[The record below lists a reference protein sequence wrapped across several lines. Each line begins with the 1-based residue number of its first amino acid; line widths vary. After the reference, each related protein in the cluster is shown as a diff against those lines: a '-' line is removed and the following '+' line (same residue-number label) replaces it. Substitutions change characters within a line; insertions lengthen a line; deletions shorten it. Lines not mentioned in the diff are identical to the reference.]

1 MGFLMILRYDG
12 MLSATGSTGV
22 MKGYVT
28 ALYLG
33 FMSSVSTDSQN
44 LSSCWNFFLLGLA
57 FVYGKSFDGL

>member
-1 MGFLMILRYDG
+1 